1 MPDRMDRPRHPWW
14 ALALLVP
21 APSVGAAAAMWWW
34 PGTALG
40 QTIFTAS
47 KIWLFALPL
56 AWHRWVDGG
65 RWSWS
70 PPSKASRGDRSHWT
84 MAVASGLLAGAALV
98 ATYLFVA
105 PHLVDLDAAARE
117 IRAVGLDRPAL
128 VLAMAAYWIL
138 VNSVLEEM
146 VWRWF
151 VVRQG
156 QGALGSS
163 SGAVWLSA
171 AAFTVHHAVALAVYL
186 PPFATALAS
195 AGVGLAGAFW
205 GWLYLRSGSV
215 WPPWV
220 SHALVDLAVFG
231 SAYHLLF
238 VR

>member
-1 MPDRMDRPRHPWW
+1 
-14 ALALLVP
+14 
-21 APSVGAAAAMWWW
+21 MWWW
-34 PGTALG
+34 PGTVVG
-40 QTIFTAS
+40 QTIFTLS
-47 KIWLFALPL
+47 KIWLFALPVV
-56 AWHRWVDGG
+56 WHRWVDGG

-70 PPSKASRGDRSHWT
+70 PPDRTGRRDWGL
-84 MAVASGLLAGAALV
+84 AVVSGLLAGAAIV
-98 ATYLFVA
+98 TTYLFIA

-117 IRAVGLDRPAL
+117 IRAVGLDRPGL

-138 VNSVLEEM
+138 VNSVLEEV

-156 QGALGSS
+156 EAALGTAT
-163 SGAVWLSA
+163 GAVWLSA

-186 PPFATALAS
+186 PPLATVLAS

-220 SHALVDLAVFG
+220 SHALVDVAVFG

-238 VR
+238 LR

>member
-1 MPDRMDRPRHPWW
+1 MPNPMDRPRHPWW

-34 PGTALG
+34 PDGAVG
-40 QTIFTAS
+40 QTIFTLS

-65 RWSWS
+65 RWSGS
-70 PPSKASRGDRSHWT
+70 PPSRGRRGGFGI
-84 MAVASGLLAGAALV
+84 AVVSGLLAGMAVVAAYV
-98 ATYLFVA
+98 FVA

-117 IRAVGLDRPAL
+117 IRAIGLDRPAL

-156 QGALGSS
+156 EAALGSTTP
-163 SGAVWLSA
+163 AIWLSA

-186 PPFATALAS
+186 PPTATALAS
-195 AGVGLAGAFW
+195 LGVGLGGAFW
-205 GWLYLRSGSV
+205 GWLYVRSGSV

-220 SHALVDLAVFG
+220 SHALVDVAVFG

-238 VR
+238 LR